1 MDERKY
7 LVVNVSGNTE
17 KVLHIYT
24 DREEAISKMNVIG
37 KRNRGGGVIC
47 VILGRELANGNIA
60 RGRETIAVY
69 DAWLEKILKD

>member
-17 KVLHIYT
+17 KVLHNYT
-24 DREEAISKMNVIG
+24 DRDEAIAKMNEIG
-37 KRNRGGGVIC
+37 KRNRGGVIC
-47 VILGRELANGNIA
+47 VILGRELANGTIA

-69 DAWLEKILKD
+69 DAWLECLLKD